1 MLPKTSTYVKTY
13 DGRFKLMDFVIEND
27 DLLEKYNTIWDK
39 FSADIER
46 EINNEPVYNKTYL
59 KTKIKFHID

>member
-13 DGRFKLMDFVIEND
+13 DGQFKLMYFVIEND

-46 EINNEPVYNKTYL
+46 EINNEPVHNKTYL
-59 KTKIKFHID
+59 KTKIKLHID